1 MLAIV
6 PMRCM
11 SIAVGSSTSAER
23 CNRMP
28 TWRCSRTACC
38 AAAIDFG
45 RPKVIGSIRPGNS
58 TVLRTGT
65 MISAS
70 AGNGGKA
77 PPPVPSFAITSA
89 TSSPHFLQCNHQT
102 TGGSGA
108 AYRAVAAGRQPQ
120 PAVEPPLWQFE
131 PMDDGRAQFRRQDT
145 GSRDHEIAVLDHGF
159 GGVWGGAAGGSPG

>member
-1 MLAIV
+1 
-6 PMRCM
+6 MRCM

-45 RPKVIGSIRPGNS
+45 RPKVIGSTRPGNS

-77 PPPVPSFAITSA
+77 PPPDPSFASTSA

-102 TGGSGA
+102 TGGGGA
-108 AYRAVAAGRQPQ
+108 AHCAVAAGRQPE
-120 PAVEPPLWQFE
+120 PPVEPPLRQFE
-131 PMDDGRAQFRRQDT
+131 PVDDCRAQFHGQDT
-145 GSRDHEIAVLDHGF
+145 GSRDHQIAAFDYGL
-159 GGVWGGAAGGSPG
+159 